1 MLGGLLEAK
10 RKVIIIFVHYNAKK
24 KDKETKKQKTI
35 QAPQFQTDVRKTK
48 QLMGVKNVYTPRKFT
63 GFSFRNLIRCK

>member
-1 MLGGLLEAK
+1 MQ
-10 RKVIIIFVHYNAKK
+10 KK

-63 GFSFRNLIRCK
+63 GFSFRNLIRCKWHIALILKLNIKGI